1 MGSQRPH
8 RALRELPDRAQ
19 ALDGERQEGNPRP
32 YRPRTRSRAR
42 RRRGQSPA
50 RARGRRAG
58 RLLRRLP
65 RHPARL
71 EALAQRSEAGAELLR
86 RVVRRTAARP
96 GAQQHTTGRQTR
108 QAAKGI
114 GERSKPFDSAQGKQS
129 GTWEEEQ
136 EAEETLDAHDDLLA
150 GDRARATL
158 LSSRALAC
166 SGGEGS
172 AFRRGLTNE
181 WQR

>member
-19 ALDGERQEGNPRP
+19 ALDGERQEGDARP
-32 YRPRTRSRAR
+32 HRPRARSRAR
-42 RRRGQSPA
+42 RRPGPPPA
-50 RARGRRAG
+50 RAGSGGAR
-58 RLLRRLP
+58 RLLRRRP
-65 RHPARL
+65 RDPARL

-96 GAQQHTTGRQTR
+96 GAQRQTACRQTR
-108 QAAKGI
+108 QAAKRI
-114 GERSKPFDSAQGKQS
+114 GERSEQS

-150 GDRARATL
+150 DRKSTRL
-158 LSSRALAC
+158 NSSHGYI
-166 SGGEGS
+166 S
-172 AFRRGLTNE
+172 
-181 WQR
+181 